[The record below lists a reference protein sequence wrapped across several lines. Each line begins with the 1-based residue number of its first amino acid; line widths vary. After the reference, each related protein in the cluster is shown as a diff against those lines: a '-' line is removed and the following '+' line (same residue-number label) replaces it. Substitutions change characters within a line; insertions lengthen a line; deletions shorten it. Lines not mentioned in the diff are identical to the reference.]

1 MTHDW
6 YPVELRQEFQDFS
19 DQLDSIMPSYFL
31 IKIVFL
37 SLIVSATLVLVGFF
51 QRRELFLIM
60 VRETMEAMDEPNE
73 YLHAKDQADVYFK
86 VKEYQPFRSMVPIVF
101 DIKTMFIF
109 FV

>member
-1 MTHDW
+1 MTRDW

-19 DQLDSIMPSYFL
+19 DKLGSIMSSYFL
-31 IKIVFL
+31 IKVVFL

-60 VRETMEAMDEPNE
+60 VRETMQAMDERTE
-73 YLHAKDQADVYFK
+73 YFRTKDQADVYFK
-86 VKEYQPFRSMVPIVF
+86 VREYQPFRSMVPIVF

>member
-1 MTHDW
+1 
-6 YPVELRQEFQDFS
+6 
-19 DQLDSIMPSYFL
+19 
-31 IKIVFL
+31 
-37 SLIVSATLVLVGFF
+37 
-51 QRRELFLIM
+51 
-60 VRETMEAMDEPNE
+60 MEAMDERNE